1 MKTLIEVL
9 RTRREEDKKFLSFF
23 ANGSLTSK
31 FSYSDIYKDSLEKAA
46 KIANCVGTSKEIVL
60 IEGNNDYDFITNF
73 FGTQMSGNI
82 PVPVTTHL
90 WITED
95 YYQGIIKSIL
105 DTTNASLF
113 LTSHKAKDILK
124 GIDNNMKYIF
134 HTEWDRHSSQKYFE
148 LVSPAEDDLAFIQFS
163 SGSTGNPKGVELT
176 QANVVA
182 NIKQIAGPIHRDD
195 GTNNCVSWLP
205 VHHDMG
211 LIGGFLVA
219 FYQFYN
225 VAIMTPYDFAVNPS
239 RWLRVITETKANFI
253 VAPNSGY
260 HLTTKRVKKSRR
272 WRYDLSHVR
281 VALCGAEPINVKTL
295 KGFTEAFEIS
305 GFSES
310 AFVPCYGMAENTLA
324 ITFHQGKSL
333 VSETLSKHEIYN
345 NSLAVP
351 VYGEQEIEDSIT
363 FISSGTALKGV
374 EIRIINSDG
383 DILADRGIGEIVI
396 KGPSTTRGYY
406 NRADI
411 NKDLFIDG
419 YLKTGDLGYF
429 ANGELFI
436 TGRKKDVIIIN
447 GLNINAEEIECQA
460 ITYHEV
466 RAGRLVA
473 FSKHNPN
480 TDSEEICLLVETKSA
495 LKYLKPKR
503 RLKMRAKL
511 AEHLS
516 RFIAVRE
523 DQIHIVAP
531 GTILKTTSG
540 KVKRSAMKTLLETGA
555 IKEDHFAQDFFQ
567 YKLIENKIKSK
578 LLIKDVTNDL
588 SQRIIKVLS
597 AR

>member
-1 MKTLIEVL
+1 MKTLIDVL
-9 RTRREEDKKFLSFF
+9 LARKDDENQFLSFF
-23 ANGSLTSK
+23 TNGSLSSK
-31 FSYSDIYKDSLEKAA
+31 FSYLDIYRDAKKKASKISKRIGSA
-46 KIANCVGTSKEIVL
+46 KAIVL

-73 FGTQMSGNI
+73 FATQMSGNV

-95 YYQGIIKSIL
+95 YYLNIIKSIL
-105 DTTNASLF
+105 ETTHASLF
-113 LTSHKAKDILK
+113 LTSHKAQDILSK
-124 GIDNNMKYIF
+124 FDNQLEYIF
-134 HTEWDRHSSQKYFE
+134 HTEWDKHAAQTDFKVTLPKE
-148 LVSPAEDDLAFIQFS
+148 EDLAFIQFS
-163 SGSTGNPKGVELT
+163 SGSTGNPKGVKLT

-182 NIKQIAGPIHRDD
+182 NIEQISNPIHKED
-195 GTNNCVSWLP
+195 GTNNGVSWLP

-211 LIGGFLVA
+211 LIGGFLVS
-219 FYQFYN
+219 FYKAYN
-225 VAIMTPYDFAVNPS
+225 IALMTPYDFAVNPS

-295 KGFTEAFEIS
+295 KGFTEAFDIA
-305 GFSES
+305 GFKES

-324 ITFHQGKSL
+324 ITFHQGTKL
-333 VSETLSKHEIYN
+333 ISETISKEELYN
-345 NSLAVP
+345 SSLAVP
-351 VYGEQEIEDSIT
+351 VYGEHDIDDTIT
-363 FISSGTALKGV
+363 FISSGKPLEGV
-374 EIRIINSDG
+374 EIRILDSDSKQ
-383 DILADRGIGEIVI
+383 LKDRGIGEIVI
-396 KGPSTTRGYY
+396 KGPSTTSGYY
-406 NRADI
+406 NRPDI
-411 NKDLFIDG
+411 NKDLFVDG
-419 YLKTGDLGYF
+419 YLRTGDLGYF
-429 ANGELFI
+429 SNNELFI

-460 ITYHEV
+460 ITYNEV

-473 FSKHNPN
+473 FSKHNPA

-503 RLKMRAKL
+503 RLKMRANL
-511 AEHLS
+511 AAHLS
-516 RFIAVRE
+516 KFIAIKE
-523 DQIHIVAP
+523 EQIHIVAP

-540 KVKRSAMKTLLETGA
+540 KVKRNAMKQLLEEGK
-555 IKEDHFAQDFFQ
+555 IKEETFAQDFFQ

-578 LLIKDVTNDL
+578 LLIKDMRNDI
-588 SQRIIKVLS
+588 SQRIVKVLS